1 MLNFKIFLC
10 GGDVAG
16 GGEFQGPPSES
27 NPVLGLYWVVIQ
39 YLMKYWL
46 HTTSEYAHTLKL
58 IVYEENRAMFSPH
71 ILWIASLLMG
81 LQTQLCYLSY
91 ASLANAVP
99 NCVTVITQYTIVSIR
114 NIYGGAGDIYACAK

>member
-1 MLNFKIFLC
+1 MWLE
-10 GGDVAG
+10 

-71 ILWIASLLMG
+71 ILTYMDCLKHN
-81 LQTQLCYLSY
+81 Y
-91 ASLANAVP
+91 ATLAMLA
-99 NCVTVITQYTIVSIR
+99 
-114 NIYGGAGDIYACAK
+114 